1 MTLTY
6 RNKTEVLFEKLGQED
21 TAMITGCVTITTSA
35 SVQFSSPTQ
44 PTVQKELTA
53 QKPITDIITKLPTSD
68 LGLNIPP
75 VNIQSDEL
83 TRALQTLD
91 TVKQISSKL

>member
-21 TAMITGCVTITTSA
+21 TAMITGGVTIAASA
-35 SVQFSSPTQ
+35 SAQFSSPTQ
-44 PTVQKELTA
+44 PTVQKELTV
-53 QKPITDIITKLPTSD
+53 QKPITDIITKLPTSE
-68 LGLNIPP
+68 LGLTFP

-83 TRALQTLD
+83 TKALQ
-91 TVKQISSKL
+91 IFR